1 MLPSASQIFSTCSE
15 LFKMFYSN
23 NRILPNEFMLHNV
36 SDNFVNTELA
46 RLNPNKSYGVD
57 GIQAR
62 FIKDSASEIKIP
74 ITYIINLSIDTN
86 VFPTELKFAR
96 VKPLHKKGNTS
107 QIENYRPISILN
119 VVSKILEKS
128 IYIQLEK
135 YLNDKKL
142 LYCYQSGFRK
152 SHSTDTCLINLMD
165 YLHTNI
171 SEGKYVGMILL
182 DLQKAFDT
190 VDHVIL
196 CNKLKNIG
204 VGCVGWFESY
214 IKNRLQV
221 VNLDGINSKPGIVQ
235 CGVPQ
240 GSILGPLL
248 FLIYVNDMPMSVKCK
263 LLLYA
268 DDSAL
273 LVAGKDPKLIAEKLS
288 NDLKSCHDWLVDN
301 KLSLHLGKTECILFS
316 TKRKIKLEND
326 FKVFHNSTPIK
337 QVKNVSYLGLTLDD
351 TLSGESIITNII
363 KKASSRLKFLYRY
376 KSILKE
382 KSKKILCSAL
392 IQCHFDYC
400 CSSWY
405 SSLNKMQKSRLQIM
419 QNKCIR
425 FILDLGPR
433 SHISSREFKVVNM
446 LPVQDRVRQ
455 LKLNHIFK
463 IFHNQCPEY
472 MKENFLRI
480 KDTPLSLC
488 TRSSL
493 NNLFL
498 PRVNKQAINSFCFS
512 GIREWNSLPSVIKE
526 SNNEMT
532 FKLKIKDHIYNEL
545 ENKESSKF
553 VFYV

>member
-1 MLPSASQIFSTCSE
+1 M
-15 LFKMFYSN
+15 
-23 NRILPNEFMLHNV
+23 
-36 SDNFVNTELA
+36 
-46 RLNPNKSYGVD
+46 
-57 GIQAR
+57 
-62 FIKDSASEIKIP
+62 
-74 ITYIINLSIDTN
+74 
-86 VFPTELKFAR
+86 
-96 VKPLHKKGNTS
+96 
-107 QIENYRPISILN
+107 
-119 VVSKILEKS
+119 
-128 IYIQLEK
+128 
-135 YLNDKKL
+135 

-214 IKNRLQV
+214 ITNRLQV

-382 KSKKILCSAL
+382 KVRKYYAQHSFNVILTIVVL
-392 IQCHFDYC
+392 RGIQ
-400 CSSWY
+400 
-405 SSLNKMQKSRLQIM
+405 
-419 QNKCIR
+419 
-425 FILDLGPR
+425 
-433 SHISSREFKVVNM
+433 
-446 LPVQDRVRQ
+446 
-455 LKLNHIFK
+455 
-463 IFHNQCPEY
+463 
-472 MKENFLRI
+472 
-480 KDTPLSLC
+480 
-488 TRSSL
+488 
-493 NNLFL
+493 
-498 PRVNKQAINSFCFS
+498 A
-512 GIREWNSLPSVIKE
+512 
-526 SNNEMT
+526 
-532 FKLKIKDHIYNEL
+532 
-545 ENKESSKF
+545 
-553 VFYV
+553 